1 MVNANSIPT
10 GLTDDR
16 VESLYRSGLHNN
28 VNLPNS
34 RSYQDIL
41 RETVFT
47 FINGVF
53 FSIFMLLISLGR
65 YSDGAIVIAVLF
77 SAVMVSVCQEIW
89 AKRKL
94 DRVALLTRPRSLVM
108 RNGQECILDPR
119 ELVQGDVL
127 HLVPGEQIILDGEVL
142 QGQIEVDESLL
153 TGESDAIVKKP
164 GDRLLSGTFCIS
176 GNGYYE
182 AQQVG
187 KETLAYRLASGAR
200 AVRQVYTPLQEQI
213 NLVIRIFILVAGFLW
228 ILVAIAVLS
237 RTLSVSDG
245 VQKAAVISSLV
256 PAGLYLSITLAY
268 ALGAVRMLDRDILIQ
283 QANSVESLSHV
294 EILCLDKTGTLTA
307 NQIEVHQLEA
317 INGETERLEQVLGVY
332 AASSTTQ
339 NATSEAIA
347 RYSPRSPQS
356 VKEEVPF
363 TSARKW
369 SGCIFAPGTEQ
380 GTYVL
385 GAPDILARSI
395 PLSEDIRETIHQW
408 TEQGYRV
415 LLFAGSPEII
425 NLYDTPL
432 ESLRERDNTPTIPPT
447 LAPLGLVILG
457 DKLRPGVLETLQGF
471 QQAGVQLKII
481 SGDYPQT
488 VQAIA
493 RQVGLEGNLAMI
505 SGAELAQ
512 IEPQK
517 WPQVVQDYTIFGRI
531 TPDQKAQLVK
541 ELRQKGIYVAMIGD
555 GVNDVLSLKQANLGI
570 AMESGSKATKAVAD
584 LVLLKDSFVSLPFA
598 LLEGQRIQNGI
609 QDVLKLFII
618 RIFSFTLLI
627 LATGQVIGTFP
638 LLNKHSALVTALS
651 VGFPTMSLPIYAKPR
666 GEQDGNRVRALFR
679 FILPATLSVTLAGL
693 IVYLGYLVTSV
704 WRAVSQG
711 GMVIV
716 DNELLAIPRSALVTL
731 LIFCGLTLML
741 FLKPPTRFWVAVEPL
756 SGDWRYTKV
765 AVSLLGLYGLI
776 LAIAPVRNFFD
787 LTLLSASDYAFI
799 LAIVLLWIYLLRL
812 TWRRKW
818 LERFLGKFH

>member
-1 MVNANSIPT
+1 MVNANFIPT
-10 GLTDDR
+10 GLTDEQVKHR
-16 VESLYRSGLHNN
+16 YRSGLHNN

-34 RSYQDIL
+34 RSYRDIL
-41 RETVFT
+41 LETVFT

-53 FSIFMLLISLGR
+53 FSIFMLLVSLGR

-77 SAVMVSVCQEIW
+77 SAVIVSVCQEIW

-94 DRVALLTRPRSLVM
+94 DKVALLTRPQSLVI
-108 RNGQECILDPR
+108 RNGQECTLDPR
-119 ELVQGDVL
+119 EIVQGDVL
-127 HLVPGEQIILDGEVL
+127 HLVPGEQIIVDGEVL
-142 QGQIEVDESLL
+142 QGQMEVDESLL
-153 TGESDAIVKKP
+153 TGESDAIVKKT
-164 GDRLLSGTFCIS
+164 GDRLLSGTFCVS

-200 AVRQVYTPLQEQI
+200 AVRQVYTPLQQQI

-237 RTLSVSDG
+237 RTLSVADG

-268 ALGAVRMLDRDILIQ
+268 ALGAVRMLDREILIQ

-307 NQIEVHQLEA
+307 NQIEVHQFQE
-317 INGETERLEQVLGVY
+317 IRGDEERLSQILGVF
-332 AASSTTQ
+332 AASATTQ

-347 RYSPRSPQS
+347 RYLPHPAQP
-356 VKEEVPF
+356 VNGEVAF

-369 SGCIFAPGTEQ
+369 SGCIFATGEIQ

-385 GAPDILARSI
+385 GAPDVLSRAI
-395 PLSEDIRETIHQW
+395 PLSEDIRETIHLW

-415 LLFAGSPEII
+415 LLFAGSEAVV
-425 NLYDTPL
+425 
-432 ESLRERDNTPTIPPT
+432 SLNDGENTPTIPPT

-471 QQAGVQLKII
+471 QQAGVKLKII

-493 RQVGLEGNLAMI
+493 RQVGLEGDLAMI

-512 IEPQK
+512 IEPHQ
-517 WPQVVQDYTIFGRI
+517 WAEVAQNHTIFGRI

-584 LVLLKDSFVSLPFA
+584 LVLLNDSFISLPFA

-638 LLNKHSALVTALS
+638 LLNKHSALVTVLS
-651 VGFPTMSLPIYAKPR
+651 VGIPTISLPIYAKPG
-666 GEQDGNRVRALFR
+666 GEQGGERVRSLFR

-704 WRAVSQG
+704 WQAVNQG

-776 LAIAPVRNFFD
+776 LAIAPVRKFFD

-799 LAIVLLWIYLLRL
+799 VAIVLLWIYLLRL

>member
-1 MVNANSIPT
+1 MVNANSILT
-10 GLTDDR
+10 GLTDEQVKDR
-16 VESLYRSGLHNN
+16 YRSGLHND

-41 RETVFT
+41 GETVFT

-65 YSDGAIVIAVLF
+65 YSDGAIVIVVLF
-77 SAVMVSVCQEIW
+77 SAVIVSVCQEIW

-94 DRVALLTRPRSLVM
+94 DKVALLTRPRSLVM
-108 RNGQECILDPR
+108 RNGQECTLDPR
-119 ELVQGDVL
+119 EIVQGDVL
-127 HLVPGEQIILDGEVL
+127 HLVPGEQIMVDGEVL
-142 QGQIEVDESLL
+142 QGQMEVDESLL

-187 KETLAYRLASGAR
+187 RETLAYRLASGAR
-200 AVRQVYTPLQEQI
+200 AVRQVYTPLQQQI

-237 RTLSVSDG
+237 RTLSVPDG

-268 ALGAVRMLDRDILIQ
+268 ALGAVRMLDREILIQ

-294 EILCLDKTGTLTA
+294 DILCLDKTGTLTA

-317 INGETERLEQVLGVY
+317 IQEDRARLEQILGGF
-332 AASSTTQ
+332 AASATTQ

-347 RYSPRSPQS
+347 RYRPHPPQPVNS
-356 VKEEVPF
+356 EVPF

-369 SGCIFAPGTEQ
+369 SGCIFATGEIQ

-385 GAPDILARSI
+385 GAPDILARTI
-395 PLSEDIRETIHQW
+395 PLAEEIRETIHQW

-415 LLFAGSPEII
+415 LLFAGSEAVVS
-425 NLYDTPL
+425 LYDG
-432 ESLRERDNTPTIPPT
+432 ENTPTIPPT

-457 DKLRPGVLETLQGF
+457 DQLRPGVLETLQGF

-493 RQVGLEGNLAMI
+493 RQVGLEGDLAMI

-512 IEPQK
+512 IEPHQ

-598 LLEGQRIQNGI
+598 FLEGQRIQNGI

-651 VGFPTMSLPIYAKPR
+651 VGFPSMSLPVYAKPG
-666 GEQDGNRVRALFR
+666 GEQSGDRVRALFR

-704 WRAVSQG
+704 WRAVSLN
-711 GMVIV
+711 GMVII

-731 LIFCGLTLML
+731 LILCGLTLML

-756 SGDWRYTKV
+756 SGDWRYTAV
-765 AVSLLGLYGLI
+765 ALSLLGLYSLI
-776 LAIAPVRNFFD
+776 LAIAPVRAFFD
-787 LTLLSASDYAFI
+787 LTLLSVSDYAFI
-799 LAIVLLWIYLLRL
+799 LAIVLLWMYLLRL